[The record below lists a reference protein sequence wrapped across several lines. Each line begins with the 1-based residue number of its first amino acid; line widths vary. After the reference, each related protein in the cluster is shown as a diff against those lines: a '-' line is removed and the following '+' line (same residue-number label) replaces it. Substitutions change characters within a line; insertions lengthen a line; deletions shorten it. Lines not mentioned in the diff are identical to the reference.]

1 MRRQNGTDRRNVE
14 RFIRGLPYRHKS
26 VSITFARVSHQS
38 LIGSKIAGY
47 TIQSEVGEGGT
58 SAVYRAQHPING
70 TVALKVLREKLRHD
84 RTAVARFVREAKYGT
99 RVLHPNVVRTIEIGE
114 SENGLH
120 FLAIE
125 WAKGELL
132 EKYAKINAPLSCEET
147 AIIITQ
153 IGAAVHAAHAA
164 KIVHRDLKP
173 ENVMYD
179 PESHQVKLLDFGIAT
194 DVQAAADERL
204 TRAGFFVG
212 SLMYIAPE
220 ALSGEIVT
228 PAADQ
233 YSLATIAYYLLTRA
247 LPYTAKA
254 PREMFTQL
262 LTLPPIPLNQAKE
275 RLKFSPG
282 LERVV
287 MKALSKEP
295 ANRYPDVM
303 AFTKAFEEAV
313 SSPSDAKTGGQDA
326 DDTGILARMRGM
338 LRGR

>member
-1 MRRQNGTDRRNVE
+1 
-14 RFIRGLPYRHKS
+14 
-26 VSITFARVSHQS
+26 VSHQS

-47 TIQSEVGEGGT
+47 TLQSEVGEGGT
-58 SAVYRAQHPING
+58 SAVYKAVHSSNG

-84 RTAVARFVREAKYGT
+84 RTAVARFVREAQYGT
-99 RVLHPNVVRTIEIGE
+99 RVQHPNVVRTIEIGE
-114 SENGLH
+114 SDTGIH

-125 WAKGELL
+125 WAGGELL
-132 EKYAKINAPLSCEET
+132 EKYAKQHAPLPPEET
-147 AIIITQ
+147 AVILSQ
-153 IGAAVHAAHAA
+153 IGAAVQAAHAA

-179 PESHQVKLLDFGIAT
+179 PETRQVKLLDFGIAT
-194 DVQAAADERL
+194 DVQAPADERL

-262 LTLPPIPLNQAKE
+262 LTLPPVPLNAARE
-275 RLKFSPG
+275 RLKFSAG
-282 LERVV
+282 VEQVV

-295 ANRYPDVM
+295 ASRYPDVLSFVN
-303 AFTKAFEEAV
+303 AFQHAV
-313 SSPSDAKTGGQDA
+313 STGDSKAEPAASPTEDSGV
-326 DDTGILARMRGM
+326 LSRMRGM
-338 LRGR
+338 FRRNP

>member
-1 MRRQNGTDRRNVE
+1 
-14 RFIRGLPYRHKS
+14 
-26 VSITFARVSHQS
+26 VSHQS
-38 LIGSKIAGY
+38 LVGSKIAGY

-58 SAVYRAQHPING
+58 SAVYRAVHPSHG
-70 TVALKVLREKLRHD
+70 TVALKVLREKLRQD
-84 RTAVARFVREAKYGT
+84 RTAVARFVREAQYGT

-114 SENGLH
+114 SDTGIH

-125 WAKGELL
+125 WAPGELL
-132 EKYAKINAPLSCEET
+132 EKYAKQNAPLSSEET
-147 AIIITQ
+147 AAIITQ
-153 IGAAVHAAHAA
+153 IGAAVHAAHTA
-164 KIVHRDLKP
+164 KIIHRDLKP

-179 PESHQVKLLDFGIAT
+179 GETRQIKLLDFGIAT
-194 DVQAAADERL
+194 DVQLPADERL

-220 ALSGEIVT
+220 ALSGEIVS

-233 YSLATIAYYLLTRA
+233 YSLATMSYYLLTRC

-262 LTLPPIPLNQAKE
+262 LTLPPISLNAAKE
-275 RLKFSPG
+275 KLKFSPA

-295 ANRYPDVM
+295 ASRYPDVM
-303 AFTKAFEEAV
+303 AFTMAFQQAV
-313 SSPSDAKTGGQDA
+313 STPAAAEPEPTSS
-326 DDTGILARMRGM
+326 DDTGILARMRGI
-338 LRGR
+338 LRRGS